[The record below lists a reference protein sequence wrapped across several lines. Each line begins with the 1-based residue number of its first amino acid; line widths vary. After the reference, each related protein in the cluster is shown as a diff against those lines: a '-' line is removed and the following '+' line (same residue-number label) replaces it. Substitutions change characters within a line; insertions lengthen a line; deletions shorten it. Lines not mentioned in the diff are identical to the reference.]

1 MTKRLTVLTQ
11 MRGGPMNDKSSLIW
25 CWLLGVLVYVCVPLD
40 WVEFG
45 GKMAVYFFCLS
56 KSCNGWPWT
65 RALTS
70 LGTSKQMTPTPNYI
84 VLYILLLHTVLLHSK
99 CLFWKK
105 LCTQIHITM
114 CKNSYLR
121 RQLEDCR
128 SYSDQWY
135 STNHFFSQTDSATHS
150 TTPTELD
157 TACLKPC
164 FRQTLVTSHKL
175 LTRRT
180 RTALITNI
188 LIDTVPY

>member
-1 MTKRLTVLTQ
+1 M
-11 MRGGPMNDKSSLIW
+11 LIAW
-25 CWLLGVLVYVCVPLD
+25 CSRVCVCVFLLIESNLAAKWQFTSFVCLRVAMVDLEREHWLLWEHPSRWL
-40 WVEFG
+40 
-45 GKMAVYFFCLS
+45 
-56 KSCNGWPWT
+56 
-65 RALTS
+65 R
-70 LGTSKQMTPTPNYI
+70 
-84 VLYILLLHTVLLHSK
+84 LYTLLLLHTVLLHSK

-114 CKNSYLR
+114 CKNGYLR
-121 RQLEDCR
+121 RQLDCR

-180 RTALITNI
+180 HTALIINI

>member
-1 MTKRLTVLTQ
+1 
-11 MRGGPMNDKSSLIW
+11 MRGASWMTSLLSSDAAAW
-25 CWLLGVLVYVCVPLD
+25 YSCVCVCVPLD

-114 CKNSYLR
+114 CKNGYLR
-121 RQLEDCR
+121 RKLDCR

-150 TTPTELD
+150 TTPTKLD

-180 RTALITNI
+180 HTALITNI